1 MAGPGIL
8 PITQRILISG
18 QTAANNFILPANC
31 ALVDIFVFNTTANAI
46 TGGLKFGT
54 TSGATDIITALAV
67 GASAFVFTA
76 SSALSKR
83 VFSPTATQQIFF
95 DAVSAWNSA
104 NVNITIIYE
113 NLNNG

>member
-1 MAGPGIL
+1 MAGPGIQPVL
-8 PITQRILISG
+8 QRITLNG

-31 ALVDIFVFNTTANAI
+31 VLRELLFFNTTANAV

-54 TSGATDIITALAV
+54 TSGATDIVTSQAI
-67 GASAFVFTA
+67 GASATAFVTDA
-76 SSALSKR
+76 ALLKR
-83 VFSPTATQQIFF
+83 FFSPTSTQQIFF
-95 DAVSAWNSA
+95 DAVASWNSA